1 MPHPFINDEG
11 KAWPNSVYVYR
22 DTTDDTD
29 QVINLEPYQTTLVI
43 VLTSTATATVLVN
56 LPGVAEAK
64 GKTYTIL
71 GRDVAG
77 GITVR
82 TKSGATYDDSADWTD
97 IAIDADNDM
106 AVLRSDGILWTVL
119 EDRYT

>member
-11 KAWPNSVYVYR
+11 KAWPNSVYIYR
-22 DTTDDTD
+22 DTTTDTN
-29 QVINLEPYQTTLVI
+29 QVINLEPYQTTCVI
-43 VLTSTATATVLVN
+43 ILSDGTNAATVLLN

-64 GKTYTIL
+64 GKTYVIL

-82 TKSGATYDDSADWTD
+82 TKSGATYDDSPDWTD
-97 IAIDADNDM
+97 LAINADLDM
-106 AVLRSDGILWTVL
+106 ATLRSDGINWTIL
-119 EDRYT
+119 EDRT